1 MKQKISNDPSIYN
14 LLDNISNVN
23 EIISNST
30 IQSLLSLILNS
41 IMLKERDLFLLQN
54 PNSSKNGFYN
64 RKHFSISSIP
74 IPLSIPRTRHA
85 PFFPSCIPKYSR
97 TLPDSY
103 KNLVESLI
111 LSSKSIN
118 YLKMSLTKLNLPF
131 NHQQIDQIVNEV
143 AKDFKAINSQDP

>member
-1 MKQKISNDPSIYN
+1 MSMKLFLI
-14 LLDNISNVN
+14 
-23 EIISNST
+23 
-30 IQSLLSLILNS
+30 LLSNLCFLLYLILLCS
-41 IMLKERDLFLLQN
+41 KKEICFYYKILSSLKTV
-54 PNSSKNGFYN
+54 SHN
-64 RKHFSISSIP
+64 RKNFSISSIP
-74 IPLSIPRTRHA
+74 ILLSIPKTTRA

-131 NHQQIDQIVNEV
+131 NHQQIERIVNEV
-143 AKDFKAINSQDP
+143 AEDFKAINSQAP